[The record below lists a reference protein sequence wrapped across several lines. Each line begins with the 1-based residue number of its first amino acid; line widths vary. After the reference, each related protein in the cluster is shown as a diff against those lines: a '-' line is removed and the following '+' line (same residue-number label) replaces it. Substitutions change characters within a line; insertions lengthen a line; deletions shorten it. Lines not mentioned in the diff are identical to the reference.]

1 MCENGKTGKCEKTG
15 SMAGKDAMGIAT
27 LSSVRARI
35 IFMSMG
41 AIVIVGM
48 TLIAIFTSMSSG
60 QFKDMVGCYME
71 DLASAYGKTM
81 NIRVADL
88 RKEGMEPDTAFWEEL
103 AGGVNIMDLD
113 GSYAYIVD

>member
-15 SMAGKDAMGIAT
+15 SMAGKDTMGIAT

-48 TLIAIFTSMSSG
+48 TLIAILLPCPVDSLRIWWA
-60 QFKDMVGCYME
+60 VIW
-71 DLASAYGKTM
+71 KTW
-81 NIRVADL
+81 L
-88 RKEGMEPDTAFWEEL
+88 RLTGRP
-103 AGGVNIMDLD
+103 
-113 GSYAYIVD
+113 